1 MCGNIMPESSLNAHM
16 EKKHPSSVQWN
27 TRTVEKV
34 TNVERRYSP
43 YKRLGNSMQN
53 YGEQRHQEQHGL
65 YLPVETMDLIKE
77 SDDLTERERIGNISI
92 TTFSS
97 RSSNARATGDDQ
109 YTFQVHMR
117 EEDVN
122 DLMGSGKLFFK
133 EGKLCYK
140 NI

>member
-1 MCGNIMPESSLNAHM
+1 MPESSLNAHM

-27 TRTVEKV
+27 TRTIEKV
-34 TNVERRYSP
+34 TNFERRYSP
-43 YKRLGNSMQN
+43 YKRSENSMQN
-53 YGEQRHQEQHGL
+53 HGDQRHVEQHGL

-77 SDDLTERERIGNISI
+77 SDDSTERERIGNISI

-97 RSSNARATGDDQ
+97 GSSSAQATGDDQ

-122 DLMGSGKLFFK
+122 NLMEFGKLFFK
-133 EGKLCYK
+133 QGKLCYK